1 MSVPFLSS
9 ELALRELILLSIA
22 FVLCSVV
29 GLERSIHQK
38 NAGYRTHVLVGMGAC
53 GLTLVSWYGFGAGI
67 AGHGAGID
75 PTRIAAQI
83 VSGIGFLGGG
93 VIFKG
98 RNFVRGLTTAATIWI
113 TAAIGMSV
121 GSGLVVL
128 GAMLTVAHLL
138 TIFIV
143 GPLIRKIPP
152 ADRRREMTIVYE
164 DGQGVLRKIL
174 GAATDQG
181 FAAEVRSTRRLPRK
195 DRDLISMELRFFGNQ
210 PLRELVVPMSEIPG
224 VDRVLLHGVAEDE
237 DDDDETSA

>member
-1 MSVPFLSS
+1 MTWFSGGLV
-9 ELALRELILLSIA
+9 LRELLLMGIA

-29 GLERSIHQK
+29 GVERSIHQK

-53 GLTLVSWYGFGAGI
+53 GLTLVSWFGFGAGLD
-67 AGHGAGID
+67 GVTQGVD

-98 RNFVRGLTTAATIWI
+98 RNFVRGLTTAATIWL

-121 GSGLVVL
+121 GAGLIFL
-128 GAMLTVAHLL
+128 GVILTIVHLL
-138 TIFIV
+138 TIFVV

-152 ADRRREMTIVYE
+152 SDRRREMSIVYE

-174 GAATDQG
+174 GAATAQG

-195 DRDLISMELRFFGNQ
+195 DRDLISMEMRFFGNQ
-210 PLRELVVPMSEIPG
+210 PLRELVPAMSEIQG
-224 VDRVLLHGVAEDE
+224 VDRVLLHGDSDD
-237 DDDDETSA
+237 DDDDEESGS

>member
-1 MSVPFLSS
+1 MHWESILELTVGVALSM
-9 ELALRELILLSIA
+9 LI
-22 FVLCSVV
+22 
-29 GLERSIHQK
+29 GLEREFYAKS
-38 NAGYRTHVLVGMGAC
+38 AGIRTCALVGLGATLFTVVSRQGEWLLP
-53 GLTLVSWYGFGAGI
+53 GLTVTNVDGS
-67 AGHGAGID
+67 
-75 PTRIAAQI
+75 RVAAQI

>member
-1 MSVPFLSS
+1 
-9 ELALRELILLSIA
+9 
-22 FVLCSVV
+22 
-29 GLERSIHQK
+29 
-38 NAGYRTHVLVGMGAC
+38 
-53 GLTLVSWYGFGAGI
+53 
-67 AGHGAGID
+67 
-75 PTRIAAQI
+75 
-83 VSGIGFLGGG
+83 
-93 VIFKG
+93 
-98 RNFVRGLTTAATIWI
+98 WI

-174 GAATDQG
+174 GAATNQG
-181 FAAEVRSTRRLPRK
+181 FAAEVRSTRRLSRK

-210 PLRELVVPMSEIPG
+210 SLRELVVPMSEIPG